1 MNAEVYLFGD
11 LGEGYTQYID
21 DSTRTLFRSM
31 VGKAKANSQLIIYRE
46 DTLMYYT
53 YIRRLRSAES
63 SNRYIGISYALNNRF
78 ISDFDGLF
86 SIFEGAVT
94 TIVFRGV
101 ILEYTYDGNITS
113 SLGKIHKAKSE
124 FTQISAYLKAELDSF
139 MAGKND
145 TLPLLDYS
153 INTSE
158 TKSFRHTDSKA
169 EIIKALSTF
178 PNVIIV
184 KDNDYESAE
193 SKNYAATLH
202 RLNKEN
208 TDLKKANRKLTQ
220 QKKQIKVVA
229 WLSVII
235 AVGVVIFFFIIQT
248 KNDII
253 QTKNDDISNLTQRNN
268 KLTIHVE
275 NLKSDSIKLTSDLQS
290 TKNQLRI
297 SNNRVNA
304 LRSDSTKFVRR
315 VDSCYTAI
323 STLKLEKENAVKRA
337 RKVEND
343 FKSFKTNLASN
354 PLIIYDVEI
363 GNQYADGTTETA
375 YGGYIYSS
383 RSMYL
388 APKIKYVGLNSGY
401 ATLKVKFYTPDGTL
415 SKGSKSPY
423 DCSYTNSVYVYSGKN
438 EYSLSGWGNS
448 TMGHWRKGSYK
459 IEIWYNSTLLATKI
473 FTIY

>member
-21 DSTRTLFRSM
+21 DSTLTLFRSM
-31 VGKAKANSQLIIYRE
+31 VRKAKANSQLIIYRE

-208 TDLKKANRKLTQ
+208 TDLKEANRKLTQ

-323 STLKLEKENAVKRA
+323 SKLELEKENA
-337 RKVEND
+337 END

-363 GNQYADGTTETA
+363 GNQYANGATETA
-375 YGGYIYSS
+375 YGGHIYSS

-415 SKGSKSPY
+415 NKGKSSPD
-423 DCSYTNSVYVYSGKN
+423 DCTYTNSVYVHSGKN
-438 EYSLSGWGNS
+438 EYSFTGWGNS
-448 TMGHWRKGSYK
+448 TMGNYWSKGSYK
-459 IEIWYNSTLLATKI
+459 IEIWYNSTMLASKI
-473 FTIY
+473 FTIL

>member
-31 VGKAKANSQLIIYRE
+31 VSKAKANSQLILYRD

-78 ISDFDGLF
+78 IRDFDGLF

-94 TIVFRGV
+94 TIVSRGV
-101 ILEYTYDGNITS
+101 ILEYTNDGDITS

-124 FTQISAYLKAELDSF
+124 FAQISAYLKAELDSF

-158 TKSFRHTDSKA
+158 TKSFHHTDSKA

-184 KDNDYESAE
+184 KDNDYESTE

-208 TDLKKANRKLTQ
+208 TDLKETNRKLTQ

-235 AVGVVIFFFIIQT
+235 AVGMVIFFLVIQS
-248 KNDII
+248 
-253 QTKNDDISNLTQRNN
+253 KNDDIWNLTQRNN
-268 KLTIHVE
+268 KLTTHVE

-304 LRSDSTKFVRR
+304 LRPDSTKFIRR

-323 STLKLEKENAVKRA
+323 STLKTEKENAVNNERERA

-354 PLIIYDVEI
+354 PLIIYDIDIANTYEN
-363 GNQYADGTTETA
+363 GNFETN

-383 RSMYL
+383 YSMYL
-388 APKIKYVGLNSGY
+388 TPRIKYIGVSTGTYS
-401 ATLKVKFYTPDGTL
+401 LKVKLYTPSGYL
-415 SKGSKSPY
+415 STGSSSTSPK

-438 EYSLSGWGNS
+438 EYKLSGWGGKNK
-448 TMGHWRKGSYK
+448 GHWSKGSYK
-459 IEIWYNSTLLATKI
+459 IEIWYYSTLLATKT
-473 FTIY
+473 FTVY